1 MAQEGSLHSRF
12 YGTWK
17 LVGVDRTDPESG
29 EKLGLSAVQTGY
41 ICYTDERR
49 VMVLI
54 SRQEPNGEPAEFTSY
69 AGTWEIESDAVVH
82 SVEMATRKPW
92 VGTRQV
98 RHFVFEGNRLILTPP
113 TSLDFNHNKI
123 TQRSLSWEKLS

>member
-1 MAQEGSLHSRF
+1 MAQEGSRQSRF

-29 EKLGLSAVQTGY
+29 EQLGLGAVQTGY
-41 ICYTDERR
+41 ICYTDEGR

-54 SRQEPNGEPAEFTSY
+54 SRQEPDEEEATFTSY
-69 AGTWEIESDAVVH
+69 AGTWHIEGDAVIH
-82 SVEMATRKPW
+82 TVEMATRKPW

-113 TSLDFNHNKI
+113 TSHDFNHDKI
-123 TQRSLSWEKLS
+123 TQRSLTWEKLS